1 MIIKLFYYNCL
12 IKIKV
17 NNQINK
23 YFNLKKQTKIII
35 PFFFFFTVKLT
46 AIISPVHKFNKVDIL
61 L

>member
-35 PFFFFFTVKLT
+35 PFFFFYSK
-46 AIISPVHKFNKVDIL
+46 ADGNNISGTQIQ
-61 L
+61 